1 MFLFLLHCRHF
12 TKVNQD
18 MQNYHRMYIVS
29 QERYDKLANL
39 QSSGGAQSIKDEG
52 EAAEQN
58 LISNQKTRNVSSTSH
73 TSTEVESE
81 SNAEGM

>member
-1 MFLFLLHCRHF
+1 MFLSCRHF

-39 QSSGGAQSIKDEG
+39 QSSGGAQSIKDG
-52 EAAEQN
+52 ETVEQD
-58 LISNQKTRNVSSTSH
+58 LISHNKTRNIST
-73 TSTEVESE
+73 TSTGTETESE
-81 SNAEGM
+81 LNVEAG

>member
-1 MFLFLLHCRHF
+1 
-12 TKVNQD
+12 

-52 EAAEQN
+52 EAAEQD
-58 LISNQKTRNVSSTSH
+58 LIANRKMRNVSSTSNA
-73 TSTEVESE
+73 STEVGSE

>member
-1 MFLFLLHCRHF
+1 
-12 TKVNQD
+12 

-52 EAAEQN
+52 ETVEQD
-58 LISNQKTRNVSSTSH
+58 LISNNKTRNVSAGSTG
-73 TSTEVESE
+73 TETESE
-81 SNAEGM
+81 STVEGGKNVNGFTSL

>member
-1 MFLFLLHCRHF
+1 
-12 TKVNQD
+12 

-52 EAAEQN
+52 DAAEQD
-58 LISNQKTRNVSSTSH
+58 LILNQKPRNISTASNGA
-73 TSTEVESE
+73 TETESE
-81 SNAEGM
+81 GMLSNLLDSTNV